1 MKNVTLLILEKRKS
15 YGERLAAFLGR
26 QAYSPFNIQLYLE
39 HPISDEKWKKAD
51 LVLITSSL
59 MALYGEK
66 VKEGN
71 VCILDESGQIIGM
84 EGRNVYKYQ
93 SAGVIYQ
100 RLLEFC
106 EENGW
111 MLQGER
117 NHGKKECVCAG
128 IYRPVNNEKSF
139 LKVLEMCRQKGK
151 MGNLLY
157 LNFETVTI
165 FEQYMEGERRQE
177 GLSEIIYYVKQ
188 RNSNLGMKVERMAV
202 KGPVEYI
209 AGAAMPME
217 MWELEEEDWRFCLER
232 LCKDTKYDQIL
243 LDFGTVMPP
252 GIVMDSCDE
261 WYVAG
266 EHAPWSEQ
274 LTERFLKA
282 AGKAAGEGFSEKVKR
297 LNVEE

>member
-100 RLLEFC
+100 RLLELC

-111 MLQGER
+111 MLRGKEIMEKRSVYVQGY
-117 NHGKKECVCAG
+117 
-128 IYRPVNNEKSF
+128 I
-139 LKVLEMCRQKGK
+139 
-151 MGNLLY
+151 
-157 LNFETVTI
+157 
-165 FEQYMEGERRQE
+165 
-177 GLSEIIYYVKQ
+177 GL
-188 RNSNLGMKVERMAV
+188 
-202 KGPVEYI
+202 
-209 AGAAMPME
+209 
-217 MWELEEEDWRFCLER
+217 
-232 LCKDTKYDQIL
+232 
-243 LDFGTVMPP
+243 
-252 GIVMDSCDE
+252 
-261 WYVAG
+261 
-266 EHAPWSEQ
+266 
-274 LTERFLKA
+274 
-282 AGKAAGEGFSEKVKR
+282 
-297 LNVEE
+297 

>member
-1 MKNVTLLILEKRKS
+1 MKNVTLLILEKGKC

-39 HPISDEKWKKAD
+39 HPISDAKWKKAD

-111 MLQGER
+111 MLQGE
-117 NHGKKECVCAG
+117 N
-128 IYRPVNNEKSF
+128 
-139 LKVLEMCRQKGK
+139 LEMISLNKNRHEKDKFKTNTGFYRLVPGK
-151 MGNLLY
+151 
-157 LNFETVTI
+157 
-165 FEQYMEGERRQE
+165 
-177 GLSEIIYYVKQ
+177 
-188 RNSNLGMKVERMAV
+188 
-202 KGPVEYI
+202 
-209 AGAAMPME
+209 
-217 MWELEEEDWRFCLER
+217 
-232 LCKDTKYDQIL
+232 IL
-243 LDFGTVMPP
+243 ARGY
-252 GIVMDSCDE
+252 E
-261 WYVAG
+261 
-266 EHAPWSEQ
+266 
-274 LTERFLKA
+274 
-282 AGKAAGEGFSEKVKR
+282 
-297 LNVEE
+297 

>member
-188 RNSNLGMKVERMAV
+188 RSSNLGMKVERMAV
-202 KGPVEYI
+202 KEI
-209 AGAAMPME
+209 Q
-217 MWELEEEDWRFCLER
+217 
-232 LCKDTKYDQIL
+232 TQ
-243 LDFGTVMPP
+243 
-252 GIVMDSCDE
+252 
-261 WYVAG
+261 
-266 EHAPWSEQ
+266 
-274 LTERFLKA
+274 
-282 AGKAAGEGFSEKVKR
+282 
-297 LNVEE
+297 

>member
-1 MKNVTLLILEKRKS
+1 MEKRS
-15 YGERLAAFLGR
+15 
-26 QAYSPFNIQLYLE
+26 
-39 HPISDEKWKKAD
+39 
-51 LVLITSSL
+51 
-59 MALYGEK
+59 
-66 VKEGN
+66 
-71 VCILDESGQIIGM
+71 
-84 EGRNVYKYQ
+84 
-93 SAGVIYQ
+93 
-100 RLLEFC
+100 
-106 EENGW
+106 
-111 MLQGER
+111 
-117 NHGKKECVCAG
+117 VCAG

-188 RNSNLGMKVERMAV
+188 RSSNLGMKVERMAV

-232 LCKDTKYDQIL
+232 LCKDTKYDQIF

-274 LTERFLKA
+274 LTERFLLV

>member
-1 MKNVTLLILEKRKS
+1 MKNVTLMILEKRKS

-26 QAYSPFNIQLYLE
+26 QTYSPFNIQLYLE

-117 NHGKKECVCAG
+117 IHGKKESVCAG

-165 FEQYMEGERRQE
+165 FEQYMEGERKQE

-188 RNSNLGMKVERMAV
+188 RSSNLGMKVERMAV

-266 EHAPWSEQ
+266 EHVPWSEQ

>member
-1 MKNVTLLILEKRKS
+1 MKNVTLMILEKRKS

-26 QAYSPFNIQLYLE
+26 QTYSPFNIQLYLE

-117 NHGKKECVCAG
+117 IHGKKESVCAG

-165 FEQYMEGERRQE
+165 F
-177 GLSEIIYYVKQ
+177 
-188 RNSNLGMKVERMAV
+188 
-202 KGPVEYI
+202 
-209 AGAAMPME
+209 
-217 MWELEEEDWRFCLER
+217 
-232 LCKDTKYDQIL
+232 
-243 LDFGTVMPP
+243 
-252 GIVMDSCDE
+252 
-261 WYVAG
+261 
-266 EHAPWSEQ
+266 
-274 LTERFLKA
+274 
-282 AGKAAGEGFSEKVKR
+282 
-297 LNVEE
+297 

>member
-117 NHGKKECVCAG
+117 NHGKRSVCVQG
-128 IYRPVNNEKSF
+128 YI
-139 LKVLEMCRQKGK
+139 
-151 MGNLLY
+151 
-157 LNFETVTI
+157 
-165 FEQYMEGERRQE
+165 
-177 GLSEIIYYVKQ
+177 GL
-188 RNSNLGMKVERMAV
+188 
-202 KGPVEYI
+202 
-209 AGAAMPME
+209 
-217 MWELEEEDWRFCLER
+217 
-232 LCKDTKYDQIL
+232 
-243 LDFGTVMPP
+243 
-252 GIVMDSCDE
+252 
-261 WYVAG
+261 
-266 EHAPWSEQ
+266 
-274 LTERFLKA
+274 
-282 AGKAAGEGFSEKVKR
+282 
-297 LNVEE
+297 

>member
-139 LKVLEMCRQKGK
+139 LKVLEM
-151 MGNLLY
+151 
-157 LNFETVTI
+157 
-165 FEQYMEGERRQE
+165 
-177 GLSEIIYYVKQ
+177 
-188 RNSNLGMKVERMAV
+188 
-202 KGPVEYI
+202 
-209 AGAAMPME
+209 
-217 MWELEEEDWRFCLER
+217 
-232 LCKDTKYDQIL
+232 
-243 LDFGTVMPP
+243 DF
-252 GIVMDSCDE
+252 S
-261 WYVAG
+261 
-266 EHAPWSEQ
+266 S
-274 LTERFLKA
+274 L
-282 AGKAAGEGFSEKVKR
+282 KR
-297 LNVEE
+297 LYEVFYFIFSHYMLKQKLFYIYHFQYLLSNNSK